1 MVSFSYRNFI
11 ALLKAFPLCPMP
23 EAQGLKNIPLREPV
37 LYVYNHITRR
47 AEPLFLGLAAPSTS
61 PIRFLAEITVLGDYL
76 IERTRRDV
84 INSVF
89 PPAFQDKVRRRLISR
104 FLFEKCVDIL
114 TQYFVTQMGR
124 FNVIPVYLHDPP
136 SKAERIIKRR
146 VNREA
151 LEACV
156 DSLERCV
163 PVAIAPSGG
172 STHEEAEDSIVQ
184 TVVPT
189 LASFLYR
196 RGKIVKIVPCIVKE
210 NPPVTKNTYGRYL
223 ADRILLLRFLKRL
236 LSWLKGSRYQRPRIT
251 VDFLP
256 PLTFPKPYPTKA
268 EKIEFVRR
276 LQKIMFENMG
286 ENMGSDHTN

>member
-1 MVSFSYRNFI
+1 MISFSYRNFV

-84 INSVF
+84 VNSVF
-89 PPAFQDKVRRRLISR
+89 PPRFQDKVRRRLISR
-104 FLFEKCVDIL
+104 FLFEKCIDIL
-114 TQYFVTQMGR
+114 TRYFVTQMGR

-136 SKAERIIKRR
+136 SKEERVIKRR

-156 DSLERCV
+156 ESLERCI

-172 STHEEAEDSIVQ
+172 STHEEAEDSIIQ

-189 LASFLYR
+189 LASFLCR
-196 RGKIVKIVPCIVKE
+196 RGKIVKIVPCVVKE
-210 NPPVTKNTYGRYL
+210 NPPVTKETYGLYM
-223 ADRILLLRFLKRL
+223 ADRILLLRILKQI
-236 LSWLKGSRYQRPRIT
+236 LSRLKGVKYERPRIT
-251 VDFLP
+251 VKFFP
-256 PLTFPKPYPTKA
+256 PLTFPRPYPTKA
-268 EKIEFVRR
+268 EKIEFVNR
-276 LQKIMFENMG
+276 LQKIMFESMVSN
-286 ENMGSDHTN
+286 